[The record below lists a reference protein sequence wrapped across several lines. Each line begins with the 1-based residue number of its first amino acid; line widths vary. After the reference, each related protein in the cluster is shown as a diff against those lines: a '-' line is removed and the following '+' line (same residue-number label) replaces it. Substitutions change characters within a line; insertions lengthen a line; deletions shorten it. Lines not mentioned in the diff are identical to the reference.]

1 MSGIAY
7 LVGAGPG
14 SADLITVRGLRLLRG
29 ADAVIYD
36 HLVDE
41 GLLVEVAP
49 AAEQIYVGK
58 ESGAH
63 TLPQEVI
70 NALLV
75 DRVRRGACVVRLK
88 GGDPYVFGRGGEEAL
103 ALREAGL
110 PFEVVPGVTSA
121 VAVPGAAGIP
131 VTHRGVA
138 GGFAVFSAR
147 PRTGQIVAASE
158 VERYARVPTLV
169 ILMGHAAVD
178 PIMRAL
184 IDAGRDPD
192 EPAAAIS
199 RGATGAQRVVTGTL
213 ATLPGCVAASDLP
226 RPVTLVVGVVVAM
239 HSQISGARH
248 G

>member
-29 ADAVIYD
+29 ADAVVYD
-36 HLVDE
+36 HLIDE
-41 GLLVEVAP
+41 GLLDEVP
-49 AAEQIYVGK
+49 QGAEQIYVGK
-58 ESGAH
+58 EAGAH
-63 TLPQEVI
+63 TLPQETI

-75 DRVRRGACVVRLK
+75 DRVRRGGCVVRLK

-131 VTHRGVA
+131 VTHRGLA

-147 PRTGQIVAASE
+147 TRTGQIVDPSDI
-158 VERYARVPTLV
+158 ERYARVPTLV
-169 ILMGHAAVD
+169 ILMGHTAVG

-192 EPAAAIS
+192 ESAAAIS
-199 RGATGAQRVVTGTL
+199 RGATCSQRVVTGTL
-213 ATLPGCVAASDLP
+213 ATLPGRVLASDLP
-226 RPVTLVVGVVVAM
+226 RPVTLVVGDVVAM
-239 HSQISGARH
+239 HSQIS
-248 G
+248 